1 MLFQLGTDELF
12 FDSTSFHG
20 LIVKRR
26 IHPSP
31 HHPITLSPNK
41 FPNKYGKKQRV
52 YCSLMPVLCYF
63 YRMYG
68 ESELADKLKKIE
80 ALFAG
85 TPERGEKLAA
95 MEAAQRIKERLASME
110 KTDEPIEYTFHL
122 TSMWAKKLFTALLRR
137 YGIKPYRYRR
147 QKYTTVM
154 ARIPVTF
161 ADTVLWPEFLK
172 LNEVL
177 STYINDITDRVISE
191 HIFSDS
197 SDAEIE

>member
-1 MLFQLGTDELF
+1 
-12 FDSTSFHG
+12 
-20 LIVKRR
+20 
-26 IHPSP
+26 
-31 HHPITLSPNK
+31 
-41 FPNKYGKKQRV
+41 
-52 YCSLMPVLCYF
+52 MPVLCYF

-85 TPERGEKLAA
+85 TPETGEKLAA

-154 ARIPVTF
+154 AR
-161 ADTVLWPEFLK
+161 
-172 LNEVL
+172 N
-177 STYINDITDRVISE
+177 
-191 HIFSDS
+191 
-197 SDAEIE
+197 